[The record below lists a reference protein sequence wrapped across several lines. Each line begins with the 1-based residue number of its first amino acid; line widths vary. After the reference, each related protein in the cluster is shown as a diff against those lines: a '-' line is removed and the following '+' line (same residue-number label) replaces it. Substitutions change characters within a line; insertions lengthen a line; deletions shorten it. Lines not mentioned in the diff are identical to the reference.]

1 MDYKGLKQKF
11 IAHKQEFV
19 LAICFMLVFLVGFG
33 AGRFEQQLRRDAA
46 LQSHYTTP
54 APKKASAQPA
64 APAPAAG
71 EKVLAAS
78 SSQPCLIKGNIS
90 SGGKKVY
97 HVAGGAFYK
106 TVKPEQCFDTE
117 AAAQTAGFV
126 KSQR

>member
-1 MDYKGLKQKF
+1 MDYERWKQKLA
-11 IAHKQEFV
+11 AHKQEFV
-19 LAICFMLVFLVGFG
+19 LAACFMLVFLVGFG
-33 AGRFEQQLRRDAA
+33 AGRFQQQLRRDSA

-54 APKKASAQPA
+54 AAKKAAVTPA
-64 APAPAAG
+64 LPQKGEG

-90 SGGKKVY
+90 TGGKKVY
-97 HVAGGAFYK
+97 HVIGGSFYK

-117 AAAQTAGFV
+117 VAAQAAGFV